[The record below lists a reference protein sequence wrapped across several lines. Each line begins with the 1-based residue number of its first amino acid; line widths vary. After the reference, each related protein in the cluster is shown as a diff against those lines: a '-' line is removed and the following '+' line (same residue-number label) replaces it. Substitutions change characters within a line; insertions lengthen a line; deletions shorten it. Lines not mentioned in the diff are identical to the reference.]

1 MATVDAA
8 GIAGTQSTEWLTED
22 RRKLVTEEER
32 IKLLEKALL
41 AYVERYGILEGA
53 REYLGVS

>member
-1 MATVDAA
+1 MNE
-8 GIAGTQSTEWLTED
+8 Q
-22 RRKLVTEEER
+22 ER

-53 REYLGVS
+53 REYFVQAGMAAITERNARRN

>member
-1 MATVDAA
+1 M
-8 GIAGTQSTEWLTED
+8 
-22 RRKLVTEEER
+22 TEEKR

-53 REYLGVS
+53 REYFVQTGMGAITERNARMN